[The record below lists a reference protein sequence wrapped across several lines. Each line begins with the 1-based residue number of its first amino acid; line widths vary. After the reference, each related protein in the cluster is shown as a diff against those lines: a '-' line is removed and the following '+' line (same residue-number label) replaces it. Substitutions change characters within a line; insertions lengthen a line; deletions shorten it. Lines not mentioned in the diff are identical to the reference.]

1 MNTDHTYVTAT
12 CNLDSPKAWWEKTVT
27 KWIVWWTMVNDSFDK
42 STFTSRRLP
51 EALVCLSFLFL
62 QKNSKTPRIWWVHVW
77 DEVNLAEQC
86 LFCRSHSWWVS
97 RNFGMWIS
105 SSLYNRYG
113 SCSQPASKL
122 DAEINLER
130 PRKHPQS
137 LWGLASSFFPPP
149 RVGQTPKVTN
159 HDSME
164 AASPEKMTENEGILL
179 AVWRTPVPQLFVTWE
194 WTGAMEKWSH
204 DDWEWQTRWGF
215 DALEISWS

>member
-1 MNTDHTYVTAT
+1 MNSDHTYVTAT

-27 KWIVWWTMVNDSFDK
+27 KWIVWWTGQRFLRQVYFHIKAAARSVGLPVLSVFAEKLQNPTHLM
-42 STFTSRRLP
+42 STCLGWGKPRRTVP
-51 EALVCLSFLFL
+51 FF
-62 QKNSKTPRIWWVHVW
+62 
-77 DEVNLAEQC
+77 
-86 LFCRSHSWWVS
+86 FRSHSWWVS
-97 RNFGMWIS
+97 RDFGMWIS

-130 PRKHPQS
+130 PRKHPPS
-137 LWGLASSFFPPP
+137 LWGLASFFPTL
-149 RVGQTPKVTN
+149 RVGQTPKATN

-204 DDWEWQTRWGF
+204 DGWEWQTRWGF
-215 DALEISWS
+215 GALEISWS